1 MFVRMTDSKL
11 SPAFPPNGGAGFFIA
26 VSINRRVIVFGETPL
41 GDDGKPRLI
50 NTGPQP
56 IGNVWQRSIS
66 NRGDPLPQ
74 VTGIRF
80 GNKWQS
86 LALNPSSSTGGLT
99 LMKKLLLSGAVVAFT
114 VTSALAQT
122 TVSSEYYV
130 VRDATTKKCTIVD
143 KKPTTTT
150 TIVDNGIFKT
160 RTEAETGMKT
170 MKVCTE
176 N

>member
-1 MFVRMTDSKL
+1 MSK
-11 SPAFPPNGGAGFFIA
+11 PAIEQDGEIDA
-26 VSINRRVIVFGETPL
+26 SII
-41 GDDGKPRLI
+41 
-50 NTGPQP
+50 
-56 IGNVWQRSIS
+56 
-66 NRGDPLPQ
+66 
-74 VTGIRF
+74 

-86 LALNPSSSTGGLT
+86 FTFTQVINQLEET
-99 LMKKLLLSGAVVAFT
+99 LMKKFLLSSAIVAFT
-114 VTSALAQT
+114 ASSAFAQT
-122 TVSSEYYV
+122 AVTSEYYV

-150 TIVDNGIFKT
+150 TIVDNGVFKT